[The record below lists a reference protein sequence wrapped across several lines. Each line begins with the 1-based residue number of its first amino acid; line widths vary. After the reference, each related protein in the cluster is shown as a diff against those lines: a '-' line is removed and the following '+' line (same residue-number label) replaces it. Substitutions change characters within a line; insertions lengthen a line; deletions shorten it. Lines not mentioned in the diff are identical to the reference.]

1 MRAAV
6 IFGAHSVRVD
16 DVDDPVLPGPNGA
29 VVTVT
34 KSAICGS
41 DLHFYDGDMGV
52 GPDGLRIGHE
62 AVGTVAEVG
71 PDVHSVKVGDRV
83 LVSSVTGCGACPGCA
98 TGNPILCQR
107 TGPKVFGSGELGGAQ
122 AEGLAVPA
130 ADFQLQK
137 LSGELSEITDEAA
150 LLLTDNLPTGWI
162 AARKADFRPGATV
175 AVIGLGAVGLC
186 AVRSAL
192 LLGAGRVLA
201 ADLAPGRRAMAE
213 SFGAEPIDPASEGGT
228 AAAVRAATGG
238 LGAESVIEAVGADA
252 TVDAAIASVRA
263 GGTVSIVGV
272 HNMTPYAL
280 PLLATLF
287 RSLTIRTTTAPIQQT
302 WAELLPLVASGRMRT
317 DGIFTHRF
325 PLEKAVDAYQAV
337 AARSSDCIK
346 TVFEMS

>member
-6 IFGAHSVRVD
+6 ITGAHGVRVD
-16 DVDDPVLPGPNGA
+16 DVPDPVLPGPGGA
-29 VVTVT
+29 IVTVQ

-71 PDVHSVKVGDRV
+71 PDVQMVKVGDRV
-83 LVSSVTGCGACPGCA
+83 VVSSVTGCGACPGCA
-98 TGNPILCQR
+98 TGDPVLCR
-107 TGPKVFGSGELGGAQ
+107 RPGPKVFGSGELGGAQ
-122 AEGLAVPA
+122 AEALAVPA
-130 ADFQLQK
+130 ADFQLRT
-137 LSGELSEITDEAA
+137 LGGDLSEISDEAA

-201 ADLAPGRRAMAE
+201 ADLAPGRRAIAE
-213 SFGAEPIDPASEGGT
+213 SFGAEPVDPSAEGGT
-228 AAAVRAATGG
+228 PAAIRAATGG

-252 TVDAAIASVRA
+252 TMDAAIASVRA

-272 HNMTPYAL
+272 HNPNPYQL
-280 PLLATLF
+280 PVLMTLF
-287 RSLTIRTTTAPIQQT
+287 RSISIRTTTAPIQQT
-302 WAELLPLVASGRMRT
+302 WRELLPLVAAGRMRT

-337 AARSSDCIK
+337 AARSNDCIK
-346 TVFEMS
+346 TVFDVS